1 MQTANPRTTAPRT
14 AAPWTS
20 KQAYILASICLLLGV
35 VIGYLARGSS
45 ASQSPGSSA
54 AAAAN
59 PSEMLG
65 ATPSATQQPTPEQL
79 AKMAAQQ
86 VAPLLEQLKTQPDDI
101 GLLTNIANF
110 YYDARQYDDAISYY
124 QKVLKLQPENADVR
138 SDMATCYWYKNDADT
153 AIKEFE
159 KTLTYAPGHANTL
172 FNLGV
177 VRWQGK
183 MDPKGAVEDWETLLK
198 LNPNYDNKARV
209 LELISRARQH
219 MSGTPGG
226 PKG

>member
-1 MQTANPRTTAPRT
+1 MTRVNTRTTAV
-14 AAPWTS
+14 WTS
-20 KQAYILASICLLLGV
+20 QQAYILAIVCLLLGV
-35 VIGYLARGSS
+35 VVGYLVRGSS
-45 ASQSPGSSA
+45 SSQVSLSGATVA
-54 AAAAN
+54 AAGAGPGGTPAGTPGAA
-59 PSEMLG
+59 
-65 ATPSATQQPTPEQL
+65 QQPTPEQL
-79 AKMAAQQ
+79 AQMAAKQ
-86 VAPLLEQLKTQPDDI
+86 VAPLLDQLKNQPNDV

-124 QKVLKLQPENADVR
+124 QKVLNLQPDNADVR

-183 MDPKGAVEDWETLLK
+183 MDPKGAVEAWETLLK

-209 LELISRARQH
+209 LDLIARARQH
-219 MSGTPGG
+219 ASGTPAGS
-226 PKG
+226 KG